1 MMETIV
7 AFPSEAPGGLEA
19 PLSGHFGHCPN
30 FTLVTLTDDGVKQ
43 VDVIPAVPHEHGG
56 CMAPVQLLA
65 QKGVEVLVAY
75 GMGGRP
81 LQGFSQ
87 VGILV
92 LRAGD
97 AESVSDALTSL
108 RAGQLAQFDPAM
120 TCGGGHH

>member
-1 MMETIV
+1 M
-7 AFPSEAPGGLEA
+7 
-19 PLSGHFGHCPN
+19 
-30 FTLVTLTDDGVKQ
+30 TDDGVKQ

-65 QKGVEVLVAY
+65 QNGVEVLVAY

-92 LRAGD
+92 LKAGS
-97 AESVSDALTSL
+97 AESVNDALTAL